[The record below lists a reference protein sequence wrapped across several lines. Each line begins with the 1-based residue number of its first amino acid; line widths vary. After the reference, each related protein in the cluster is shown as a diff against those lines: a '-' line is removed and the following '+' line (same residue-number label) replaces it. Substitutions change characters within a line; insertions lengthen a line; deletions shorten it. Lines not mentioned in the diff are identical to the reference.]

1 MEKKKQL
8 LHHYHDFIY
17 DNLAQFEGLQD
28 EVDFCLLLNYIDKS
42 KKSIHHIKSTIDNF
56 YKKKILRYLNN
67 KYQKIKESPYY
78 QDSNFNY
85 FKLEYQLCK
94 KVFQSNN
101 YRLQVFEPVMEKL
114 NSTYTI
120 EDCKK
125 IVLDF
130 YTDLLKEKDDIEI
143 VKELLED
150 VTFDDVGRSYM
161 NLSTLDIV
169 VNVRDEFEFIVAL
182 AHEISHAY
190 TAIKADDQPVDL
202 RLIEMIS
209 NCIELLFFKY
219 LKDNKIKVI
228 EDEDGPREI
237 TDQDIEDHFTNN
249 YTNFVFFGS
258 GVVDE
263 INLDNC
269 MSIVGKKE
277 INEEVFNYFRE
288 VSDYKESFLVDAFAI
303 DDCLDRYILDDS
315 SKNNEKLSFFK
326 NNVSYICS
334 ILFSNYF
341 SKLIEN
347 EDEVEKFLTFFDNPS
362 AINFYEFLDMFGL
375 SLKDFHR
382 LTGMFI
388 DRVSKNSEEEN
399 KFIIS
404 SREMIKEDLE
414 EMEKI
419 ITAEKNGDTPYN
431 QIYKLV
437 DRLSVL
443 LDTDDISLDIYPFD
457 ISYQMDDNE
466 VEEFHEIKKKLLTL
480 SHKE

>member
-1 MEKKKQL
+1 MFLQVNYFLINSDEKR
-8 LHHYHDFIY
+8 
-17 DNLAQFEGLQD
+17 
-28 EVDFCLLLNYIDKS
+28 

-228 EDEDGPREI
+228 EDE
-237 TDQDIEDHFTNN
+237 
-249 YTNFVFFGS
+249 
-258 GVVDE
+258 
-263 INLDNC
+263 
-269 MSIVGKKE
+269 
-277 INEEVFNYFRE
+277 
-288 VSDYKESFLVDAFAI
+288 
-303 DDCLDRYILDDS
+303 
-315 SKNNEKLSFFK
+315 
-326 NNVSYICS
+326 
-334 ILFSNYF
+334 
-341 SKLIEN
+341 
-347 EDEVEKFLTFFDNPS
+347 
-362 AINFYEFLDMFGL
+362 
-375 SLKDFHR
+375 LK
-382 LTGMFI
+382 T
-388 DRVSKNSEEEN
+388 
-399 KFIIS
+399 
-404 SREMIKEDLE
+404 
-414 EMEKI
+414 
-419 ITAEKNGDTPYN
+419 
-431 QIYKLV
+431 
-437 DRLSVL
+437 
-443 LDTDDISLDIYPFD
+443 
-457 ISYQMDDNE
+457 
-466 VEEFHEIKKKLLTL
+466 
-480 SHKE
+480 